1 MKSRLL
7 KNCNLP
13 FFCFRI
19 KLQDLLP
26 SGFAI
31 DVNRDKSKMAKTVK
45 GVVKNLSLIN
55 FKKSARLNSAEQVL
69 RRKYEAKSEIRTSV
83 SERVFDPFDERWVFI
98 DEPTPD
104 CLGNHENIKIIK
116 NEGGEKE

>member
-1 MKSRLL
+1 MKSKLL

-31 DVNRDKSKMAKTVK
+31 DVNHDENKMVKTVK
-45 GVVKNLSLIN
+45 GVK
-55 FKKSARLNSAEQVL
+55 
-69 RRKYEAKSEIRTSV
+69 EI
-83 SERVFDPFDERWVFI
+83 
-98 DEPTPD
+98 
-104 CLGNHENIKIIK
+104 CLQ
-116 NEGGEKE
+116 

>member
-19 KLQDLLP
+19 KLQDLLR

-31 DVNRDKSKMAKTVK
+31 DVNRDKSRMAKTVK
-45 GVVKNLSLIN
+45 GVVKNLSSIN
-55 FKKSARLNSAEQVL
+55 CKKSATNGVL
-69 RRKYEAKSEIRTSV
+69 RSNLAQE
-83 SERVFDPFDERWVFI
+83 D
-98 DEPTPD
+98 
-104 CLGNHENIKIIK
+104 IKK
-116 NEGGEKE
+116 QGAGGDKQ

>member
-26 SGFAI
+26 PGFAI
-31 DVNRDKSKMAKTVK
+31 DVNHDKSKMAKTVK
-45 GVVKNLSLIN
+45 GVVKNLSSIN
-55 FKKSARLNSAEQVL
+55 CKECARLDSAEQVL
-69 RRKYEAKSEIRTSV
+69 RRKYEAKSEIRTRV

-104 CLGNHENIKIIK
+104 CLGNHENIKMVK
-116 NEGGEKE
+116 KRGGEKE

>member
-31 DVNRDKSKMAKTVK
+31 DVNHDKSKMAKK
-45 GVVKNLSLIN
+45 GKRS
-55 FKKSARLNSAEQVL
+55 
-69 RRKYEAKSEIRTSV
+69 SEKF
-83 SERVFDPFDERWVFI
+83 VFNKFQ
-98 DEPTPD
+98 
-104 CLGNHENIKIIK
+104 
-116 NEGGEKE
+116 EKLKTKFR